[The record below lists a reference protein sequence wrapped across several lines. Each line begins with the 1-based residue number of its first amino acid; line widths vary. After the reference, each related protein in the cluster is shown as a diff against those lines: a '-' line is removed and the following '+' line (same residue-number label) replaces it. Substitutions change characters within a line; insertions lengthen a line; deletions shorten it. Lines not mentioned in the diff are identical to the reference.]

1 MSNITSTR
9 LTKKQS
15 HSTKDAYCVR
25 IERKDGKVIRYTNW
39 DKDLT
44 MSTRIDRDG
53 ASQALSSNV
62 TYYSINGYTP
72 SAINQSGNLNPSSFD
87 LEGILNTV
95 EQASGSVTKTERRYP
110 LYAKNSFIASTISF
124 VDRLRASALLDE
136 DTSTLYSIRMNEVS
150 SFSYGT
156 DRQEVDFYF
165 SSLEEINRI
174 DIVQASSR
182 NVNYIGVQYSLDN
195 STFLEISPMQDRGS
209 NTANETL
216 SITLPKTIEC
226 RQIKL
231 IFGPTDTGSSVDLQK
246 DTSGVKFYKDT
257 TLTNTTVINRNEIR
271 LGLYDFARI
280 FVFLTDSDAPVEDEE
295 KLMSGFWTETELRD
309 GVYIAEV
316 KSLSEALNTAHGR
329 FFNAKCDSVFGGS
342 RCGVPLAVEDWSAS
356 MFALAGTD
364 GDARTGTTIKPTT
377 QNGFWYKATT
387 AGIADVSEPTWPTSL
402 AGTVVD
408 NEITWKAVY
417 ANTLESISVD
427 AVVDSKTLTINT
439 AYITSLPDNHFQ
451 NGAIEFT
458 SGNLAGLKFNIKS
471 SSGSTFTLKEKM
483 LTLPTASDTVT
494 LTVGCKKR
502 IIEDCST
509 KFDNQLNYQGFPH
522 IPGTQVIRRFGGQ

>member
-44 MSTRIDRDG
+44 MSTRIDREG
-53 ASQALSSNV
+53 TSQALSTNV

-72 SAINQSGNLNPSSFD
+72 SAINQAGNLNPSSFD

-95 EQASGSVTKTERRYP
+95 EQASGSITKSEQKIP
-110 LYAKNSFIASTISF
+110 LYVKAGYLPSYNQPANMRLEALVDNDIDTNFQIDIDELQSFT
-124 VDRLRASALLDE
+124 
-136 DTSTLYSIRMNEVS
+136 
-150 SFSYGT
+150 YGT
-156 DRQEVDFYF
+156 SRAELDFFF
-165 SSLEEINRI
+165 SSIEEINRLEI
-174 DIVQASSR
+174 TSR
-182 NVNYIGVQYSLDN
+182 ETQPVYYIGIQYSLDGE
-195 STFLEISPMQDRGS
+195 TFKEISPLKDRGNFVS
-209 NTANETL
+209 QVLKT
-216 SITLPKTIEC
+216 ITLPTTIQC
-226 RQIKL
+226 RQLRIIL
-231 IFGPTDTGSSVDLQK
+231 GPSDILTGK
-246 DTSGVKFYKDT
+246 DTQRISEVKFYKDT
-257 TLTNTTVINRNEIR
+257 ELTNTTVVNRNEIR

-280 FVFLTDSDAPVEDEE
+280 FVFLTDSDNPVEDEE

-329 FFNAKCDSVFGGS
+329 FFNAKCDSSFGGP
-342 RCGVPLAVEDWSAS
+342 RCGVPLFVEDWSTA
-356 MFALAGTD
+356 MYALANSA

-387 AGIADVSEPTWPTSL
+387 AGFVDASEPTWPTSL
-402 AGTVVD
+402 GGTVVD
-408 NEITWKAVY
+408 NEVTWKAVY
-417 ANTLESISVD
+417 ASTLEAIPVD
-427 AVVDSKTLTINT
+427 AVVDSKTLTIST
-439 AYITSLPDNHFQ
+439 AYISSFPDNHFQ

-483 LTLPTASDTVT
+483 LTLPTATDTVT

-502 IIEDCST
+502 LSEDCST